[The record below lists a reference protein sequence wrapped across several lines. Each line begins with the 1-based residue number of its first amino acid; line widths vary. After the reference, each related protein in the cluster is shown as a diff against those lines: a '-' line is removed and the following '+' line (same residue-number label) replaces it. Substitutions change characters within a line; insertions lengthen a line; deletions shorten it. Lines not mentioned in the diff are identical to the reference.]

1 MQTYPVS
8 LSSAE
13 SSQSAEFGKLE
24 RYQIVPIGPLRIH
37 ALNHKDLMT
46 RLVGHMLFGS
56 TKTYQVVTANAQ
68 FYNLAEQQADFRACV
83 AEAEYVCAD
92 GISIV
97 MACRWLAKS
106 IVARV
111 PGVDLLDGL
120 CGEAVKYDLPVY
132 FLGGKPGSLEKA
144 AAVLAAKYPG
154 FVLAGQSCPAI
165 NFENNEV
172 ALKAVLD
179 DIERVNPSIV
189 FVALG
194 APKQELFIHS
204 HIRKLK
210 IPVAIGVGGSF
221 EIIAG
226 VVPRAPAFMQ
236 KFGAEWLFR
245 WSQEP
250 SRLTKRYFV
259 GNAVFLYYI
268 LRQAI
273 AKRRSALAS
282 SLNVSDEV
290 STASMRT
297 HFSSLSSIASLSQ
310 NEVRADVSSNSLTA

>member
-1 MQTYPVS
+1 MQTYPVL

-13 SSQSAEFGKLE
+13 SSQSIESGKLE

-37 ALNHKDLMT
+37 ALNNTDLMT

-68 FYNLAEQQADFRACV
+68 FYNLAEQRADFRACV

-97 MACRWLAKS
+97 MACRWLANS

-132 FLGGKPGSLEKA
+132 FLGGKPGSLEKS
-144 AAVLAAKYPG
+144 AAVLAEKYPG
-154 FVLAGQSCPAI
+154 FVLAGQSCPTV
-165 NFENNEV
+165 NFENNE
-172 ALKAVLD
+172 AELKAVLD
-179 DIERVNPSIV
+179 DIERVNPSII

-194 APKQELFIHS
+194 APKQELFIHN

-210 IPVAIGVGGSF
+210 VPVAIGVGGSF

-226 VVPRAPAFMQ
+226 VVPRAPAIMQ

-250 SRLTKRYFV
+250 SRLTKRYFI

-273 AKRRSALAS
+273 TKRRTVVGNPS
-282 SLNVSDEV
+282 NMSDEGNAT
-290 STASMRT
+290 SGLT
-297 HFSSLSSIASLSQ
+297 HFSTLSPVTGFSKNDVRSEASSHS
-310 NEVRADVSSNSLTA
+310 VPA

>member
-13 SSQSAEFGKLE
+13 SSRSAEFGKLE
-24 RYQIVPIGPLRIH
+24 RYEIVPIGPLRIH

-68 FYNLAEQQADFRACV
+68 FYNLAEQQAAFRDCV

-106 IVARV
+106 IVSRV
-111 PGVDLLDGL
+111 PGVDLLDSL

-132 FLGGKPGSLEKA
+132 FFGGKPGSLEKA
-144 AAVLAAKYPG
+144 ALVLAEKYPG
-154 FVLAGQSCPAI
+154 FLLAGQSCPPV
-165 NFENNEV
+165 NFENDEG

-179 DIERVNPSIV
+179 DIERVNPSII

-194 APKQELFIHS
+194 APRQELFIHN

-210 IPVAIGVGGSF
+210 VPVAIGVGGSF

-250 SRLTKRYFV
+250 SRLTKRYLI
-259 GNAVFLYYI
+259 GNAVFLFYI

-273 AKRRSALAS
+273 AKRRSKAFSKLDGSTMAGAS
-282 SLNVSDEV
+282 SARKHIPGRNP
-290 STASMRT
+290 STA
-297 HFSSLSSIASLSQ
+297 FSKKEARAETSSQ
-310 NEVRADVSSNSLTA
+310 SLTV